1 MVSGVY
7 WSVGDR
13 AVNEDTVVLEAVHT
27 DMGKCTLMVVCDGI
41 GSLPHGEVVSGYV
54 SECLI
59 RWFYSAGIRMFRSSA
74 RKIKRSLCKCIYDC
88 HMELRETAKSMGVY
102 WGTTC
107 TCVYIRGSRYICM
120 HLGDSA
126 AFMIGRMSESPVFQR
141 IRRAYLSGS
150 CAGQIT
156 DAHVNERNELVR
168 CVGSMGYFEP
178 DFRIGRLHRG
188 SGILIA
194 SDGFAGSFSHRE
206 LAEGLCMGAD
216 VTQERLE
223 HRLAGM
229 GTEAAARGCGD
240 DRSAVCVIL

>member
-7 WSVGDR
+7 WSVGAR

-59 RWFYSAGIRMFRSSA
+59 RWFYGAGLRMYHCSV
-74 RKIKRSLCKCIYDC
+74 RKIRRSLRKCIYDC
-88 HMELRETAKSMGVY
+88 HMELKETAKSLGIS

-126 AFMIGRMSESPVFQR
+126 AFVFGRMCESSAFLR
-141 IRRAYLSGS
+141 IRRAYLSG
-150 CAGQIT
+150 AGVEQIT
-156 DAHVNERNELVR
+156 GVHVNARNELVR

-178 DFRIGRLHRG
+178 DFHTGRLCRG
-188 SGILIA
+188 SGILVA
-194 SDGFAGSFSHRE
+194 SDGFAGNFGLRE
-206 LAEGLCMGAD
+206 MGECLCMGAD

-223 HRLAGM
+223 HRLAGL
-229 GTEAAARGCGD
+229 GNEAAARGCGD
-240 DRSAVCVIL
+240 NRSAVCVIM